1 MKYLFQI
8 MIIFLISACVKEV
21 ETDIPEHEP
30 TLVVDGVIRTGEA
43 PFVILSKS
51 SDIYAATDL
60 NSMLETFQSGA
71 SITVSDG
78 TSSIVLDEVCAN
90 DLPPGA
96 EQAFAEFF
104 DLDVSELPS
113 LELCIYTDITG
124 NFMGEIGKTYSI
136 SIEFEDEIYEAS
148 SDILEPLPL
157 DNLFWKEEEDAE
169 NFGFSWFTI
178 SDPPGQFDA
187 YFWETKR
194 INTNAEGEP
203 LDQNFKPTF
212 APAFDDTFFDGL
224 TFDFAFE
231 NPHNFDNSDL
241 PAQQRGLY
249 ERGDTVVVRFSKIDE
264 AVFDFME
271 KKYTQLQSGGSP
283 FAAPINLPSNFNNGA
298 KGVWAAYSPVYD
310 TLVCE

>member
-1 MKYLFQI
+1 MKYLLHI
-8 MIIFLISACVKEV
+8 SIVIILSACVKEV
-21 ETDIPEHEP
+21 EVDIPQHEP
-30 TLVVDGVIRTGEA
+30 SLVVDGVIRTDEV

-51 SDIYAATDL
+51 SDIYAPTDL
-60 NSMLETFQSGA
+60 NSMLETYQNGA
-71 SITVSDG
+71 TITVSDG
-78 TSSIVLDEVCAN
+78 INSIELDEVCAN

-104 DLDVSELPS
+104 DLDASQLPS
-113 LELCIYTDITG
+113 LELCIYTDISG
-124 NFMGEIGKTYSI
+124 NFIGEIGKTYSI
-136 SIEFEDEIYEAS
+136 SIEFENEIYEATS
-148 SDILEPLPL
+148 KILEPLPL
-157 DNLFWKEEEDAE
+157 DSLFWKEEEDSE

-194 INTNAEGEP
+194 INKNDEGEP
-203 LDQNFKPTF
+203 LDQSFKPAF

-231 NPHNFDNSDL
+231 NPHNFDDSDL
-241 PAQQRGLY
+241 PVQQRGLY

-298 KGVWAAYSPVYD
+298 KGVWAAFSPVYD
-310 TLVCE
+310 TLICE